1 MGRYFICAI
10 SLTDMWVS
18 KRAHMKISPNT
29 EDTFLTIGEEELELL
44 NSLKLNNLAAIAKL
58 ARI

>member
-1 MGRYFICAI
+1 
-10 SLTDMWVS
+10 MWVS

-44 NSLKLNNLAAIAKL
+44 NSLKLNNFAAIAKL